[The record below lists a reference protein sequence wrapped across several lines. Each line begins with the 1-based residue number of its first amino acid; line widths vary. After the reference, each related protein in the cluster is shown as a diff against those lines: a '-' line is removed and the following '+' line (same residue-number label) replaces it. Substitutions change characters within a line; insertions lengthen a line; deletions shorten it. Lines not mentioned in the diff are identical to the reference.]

1 MDPLDHK
8 NLDLDVPWFRDGH
21 RVSTTENV
29 TLFIWNGIVKQL
41 PRDVVLHE
49 VKVWETDKNIVAYR
63 GE

>member
-8 NLDLDVPWFRDGH
+8 NIDLDVPWFRDSA

-29 TLFIWNGIVKQL
+29 TLFIWQGLVDKL
-41 PRDVVLHE
+41 PPNAALHE
-49 VKVWETDKNIVAYR
+49 VKVWETEKNIVRYR